1 MGIRKLTEIT
11 EKVKEAVDGS
21 IRANLSGQGQNRKEE
36 DEKVIDILDSK
47 NAEIAMS
54 DI

>member
-21 IRANLSGQGQNRKEE
+21 IRANLSGQGQHGKEE
-36 DEKVIDILDSK
+36 YEKLIDILGSK
-47 NAEIAMS
+47 EAEIALS